1 MRPHL
6 LRVTR
11 EAGAFAGLIR
21 ALGEAGERVGWL
33 ELAAPSSLP
42 AELEAAA
49 GRGVLRAVAAGD
61 GRSVAVK
68 PLKGEPV
75 LKDLL
80 REHFRGCRLVLVRGD
95 LPPAKD
101 DPVPSLEPREDGW
114 LVTPEGAAGRTLTT
128 DRLIAAL
135 AKPRP
140 WNRTESA
147 AQAPRRGTEKLR
159 Q

>member
-1 MRPHL
+1 MRQHL

-11 EAGAFAGLIR
+11 EADAFAGLIR
-21 ALGEAGERVGWL
+21 ALGETGERAGWL
-33 ELAAPSSLP
+33 ELAAPSSVP
-42 AELEAAA
+42 AELESAA
-49 GRGVLRAVAAGD
+49 GRGVLRAVAVGP

-95 LPPAKD
+95 LASAKT
-101 DPVPSLEPREDGW
+101 DPVPGLEPRGEDW
-114 LVTPEGAAGRTLTT
+114 LVTREGAESRAMTT
-128 DRLIAAL
+128 DQLIAAL

-140 WNRTESA
+140 WNRTEGAGGSPGA
-147 AQAPRRGTEKLR
+147 ERRS
-159 Q
+159 